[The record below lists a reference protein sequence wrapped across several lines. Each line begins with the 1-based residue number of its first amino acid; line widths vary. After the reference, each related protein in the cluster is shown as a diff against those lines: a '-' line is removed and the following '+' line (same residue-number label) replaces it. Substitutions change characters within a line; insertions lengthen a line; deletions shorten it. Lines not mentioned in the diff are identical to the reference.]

1 MTSAPE
7 AIRFPYVEV
16 PESAQALRR
25 EVRTFLAEERASGSF
40 EPACDCWA
48 DFSEAMS
55 KKLGARGWLGMTWP
69 KVHGG
74 QERSLIERW
83 VVTEELLA
91 AGAPVGA
98 HWIADRQS
106 GPQILRYGT
115 DEQRRFFLP
124 QIARG
129 ECYFAIGMSEPG
141 AGSDL
146 SSARTVGEK
155 VEGGWKITGQKVW
168 TTWAHRAHYAI
179 TFCRT
184 SPQEKDRHAG
194 FSQFIVDLKAPGV
207 TIRPI
212 VNLSGEHHFNEIY
225 LDGVFVPDSRVLG
238 EIGGG
243 WQQLMSELALER
255 SGPER
260 FLSPYPLLNA
270 FAESATPDNDAALGS
285 MLAEVFTLRQMSRS
299 VAGQLMTGRLPN
311 VEAALVKDVGNAYE
325 QRMQDIVREAQ
336 TSAAGLQAGDA
347 LQRHFECAVMRSP
360 SFTLRGGTSEV
371 LRGVVAR
378 ALGLR

>member
-1 MTSAPE
+1 MTSTAE
-7 AIRFPYVEV
+7 VIRFPYVEM
-16 PESAQALRR
+16 PPSALALRR
-25 EVRTFLAEERASGSF
+25 EVRAFLAEERGAGNF
-40 EPACDCWA
+40 EPACDCWTN
-48 DFSEAMS
+48 FSDTMS

-69 KVHGG
+69 KIHGG
-74 QERSLIERW
+74 QERSLVERW
-83 VVTEELLA
+83 VVTEEMLA

-115 DEQRRFFLP
+115 EKQRRFFLP

-146 SSARTVGEK
+146 ASARTVGEQ

-184 SPQEKDRHAG
+184 SAQEKNRHAG

-212 VNLSGEHHFNEIY
+212 FNLAGEHHFNEIY
-225 LDGVFVPDSRVLG
+225 LDAVFVPDDRVLG

-243 WQQLMSELALER
+243 WRQLMSELALER

-260 FLSPYPLLNA
+260 FLSPFPLLNA
-270 FAESATPDNDAALGS
+270 FAERAMPDDEAALGS
-285 MLAEVFTLRQMSRS
+285 MFAELFTLRQMSRS

-325 QRMQDIVREAQ
+325 QRMQDTIREAQ
-336 TSAAGLQAGDA
+336 ASAAGLQGGDA
-347 LQRHFECAVMRSP
+347 LQRHFECVVMRSP

-371 LRGVVAR
+371 LRSVVAR
-378 ALGLR
+378 GLGLR